1 MESLTKIGF
10 GGGCHWCTEAV
21 FQAIKGVEKV
31 QQGWIA
37 SQDEATAFS
46 EAVIVHFDA
55 SSISVRVLIEI
66 HLRTHKSTSE
76 HSMRTKYR
84 SAIYYFNAE
93 QHIIVRQLLNEF
105 QSEFDH
111 QLITQ
116 LLPYQKFKPSGST
129 MENYYFKN
137 PKKPFCTSYI
147 DPKLNLLRS
156 TFASHTNKEKLKH
169 LNPN

>member
-31 QQGWIA
+31 EQGWIA

-55 SSISVRVLIEI
+55 SKISQKILIEI
-66 HLRTHKSTSE
+66 HLRTHKSSSK

-84 SAIYYFNAE
+84 SAIYFFNAE
-93 QHIIVRQLLNEF
+93 QHILIKQLFHEF
-105 QSEFDH
+105 QSEFNNL
-111 QLITQ
+111 LITQ
-116 LLPYQKFKPSGST
+116 LLPYKKFKPT
-129 MENYYFKN
+129 EINFENYYFNN
-137 PKKPFCTSYI
+137 PSKPFCTSYI

-156 TFASHTNKEKLKH
+156 TFSAYTDEEKLKH
-169 LNPN
+169 LNIS

>member
-1 MESLTKIGF
+1 MISLTKIGF
-10 GGGCHWCTEAV
+10 GGGSHWCTEAV
-21 FQAIKGVEKV
+21 FQALKGVEKV
-31 QQGWIA
+31 EQGWIA

-55 SSISVRVLIEI
+55 SQISLRILLEI
-66 HLRTHKSTSE
+66 NLRTHKSTSE
-76 HSMRTKYR
+76 HSLRTKYR

-93 QHIIVRQLLNEF
+93 QHNILKQLLNEF

-116 LLPYQKFKPSGST
+116 LLPYQKFKASDST
-129 MENYYFKN
+129 FENYYFKN

-147 DPKLNLLRS
+147 DPKLYLLRS
-156 TFASHTNKEKLKH
+156 TFDKYTKNEKLEH
-169 LNPN
+169 LKTR